1 MPCERYLVGA
11 YLPPHV
17 VAFCCVQVS
26 SAGTLAALISILS
39 RKTCCKNGEDACGPP
54 ALCRQIHKWQVTQ
67 ITVVFAICVRGG
79 GQVQG
84 WKVLRDTNSISVYL
98 SQYCWLGS
106 AESRGLIQGA
116 RPCKP
121 GSSLSLPSAPVFVVS
136 PPADVVHCIAHCAV
150 AHAIADAVAWTAYCS
165 A

>member
-1 MPCERYLVGA
+1 MGKMPVDHLHYVGKYTNGRSLKLLWYSRYASG
-11 YLPPHV
+11 
-17 VAFCCVQVS
+17 
-26 SAGTLAALISILS
+26 
-39 RKTCCKNGEDACGPP
+39 
-54 ALCRQIHKWQVTQ
+54 
-67 ITVVFAICVRGG
+67 GG